1 MCVLRYIYINNS
13 GIYNNTNAD
22 NIKKSINK
30 DYYYYYNKSNNIVI
44 ILIISEI
51 IILHIITTTT
61 AQVYN
66 ETAH

>member
-30 DYYYYYNKSNNIVI
+30 DYYYYYNKSNNN
-44 ILIISEI
+44 SNYTDNFRNNN
-51 IILHIITTTT
+51 ITHNNDNNRTGL
-61 AQVYN
+61 
-66 ETAH
+66 

>member
-30 DYYYYYNKSNNIVI
+30 DYYYYYNKSNNN
-44 ILIISEI
+44 SNYTDNFRNNN
-51 IILHIITTTT
+51 ITHKNDNNRTGL
-61 AQVYN
+61 
-66 ETAH
+66 